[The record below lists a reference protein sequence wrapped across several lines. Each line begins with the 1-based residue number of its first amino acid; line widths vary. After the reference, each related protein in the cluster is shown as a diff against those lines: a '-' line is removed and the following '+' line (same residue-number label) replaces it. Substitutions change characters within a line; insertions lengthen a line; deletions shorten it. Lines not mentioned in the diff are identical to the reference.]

1 MKTATVNGER
11 KNITHLFST
20 AAVARYAHPNL
31 KQPGLYGAAV
41 YSVDDDE
48 SYRVL
53 VGVSEN
59 GRTIKSTATA
69 IHHDDY
75 IVMQGGGKFRF
86 LSHKEIME
94 KMGFTEE

>member
-1 MKTATVNGER
+1 MKTATVNGVR
-11 KNITHLFST
+11 KNITYISST
-20 AAVARYAHPNL
+20 AAAARYSHPNL
-31 KQPGLYGAAV
+31 KQPGLFGADV

-86 LSHKEIME
+86 LSHKDIME
-94 KMGFTEE
+94 KMGFTEA